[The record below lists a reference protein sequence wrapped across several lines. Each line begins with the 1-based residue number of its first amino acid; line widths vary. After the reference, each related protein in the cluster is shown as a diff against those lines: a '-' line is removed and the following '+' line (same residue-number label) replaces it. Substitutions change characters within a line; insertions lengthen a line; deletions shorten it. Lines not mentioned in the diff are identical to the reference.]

1 MRLLF
6 TNPNIIGVFPSFVFK
21 AFGGTISNSELMGRQ
36 FMGEFQLNDLFKTY
50 PDTNYYST
58 SSSCDARPSLPLWN
72 DDTDYSFILSNTLA
86 ATNYAVL

>member
-1 MRLLF
+1 
-6 TNPNIIGVFPSFVFK
+6 
-21 AFGGTISNSELMGRQ
+21 
-36 FMGEFQLNDLFKTY
+36 MGEFQLNDLFKTY
-50 PDTNYYST
+50 PDTNYYSE